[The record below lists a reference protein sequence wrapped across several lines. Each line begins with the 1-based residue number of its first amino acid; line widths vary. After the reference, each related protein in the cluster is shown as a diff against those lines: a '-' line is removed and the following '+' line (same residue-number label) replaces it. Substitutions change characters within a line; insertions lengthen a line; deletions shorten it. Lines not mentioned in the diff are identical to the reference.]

1 MCGVPVMTL
10 LQGAQLVKSGF
21 PDRPQP
27 SQPVKFSLTE
37 MPYSRNSG
45 IWALIGS
52 LWSQLSRR
60 RHRQL
65 VLVLGLMVLSAL
77 AEVVTLGAVLPFIG
91 VLAAPERV
99 YSYPLVS
106 SFVDVLGIETVDDL
120 VLPFTVAFVL
130 AALLAGIIRLSL
142 LWISNRLAVVIGADL
157 SGELYRRHLYQPYS
171 VHLVHSSSEM
181 ISGISTKINVVAGV
195 ILAMLSLV
203 SSLWLIVSVVIALM
217 LIDPVVATVGIV
229 VFGGSYTTVTL
240 LFRRQLLHNSLVEAE
255 EQTRVV
261 KCVQEGTGGIRDILL
276 DGTQPFL
283 VGEFKSVDRRLRLA
297 GGNTTFISSSPRYVM
312 EAMGM
317 VLIAVLAYGMSR
329 QVGGLATG
337 LPVLAAL
344 AIGGQRLL
352 PALQQ
357 SYANWT
363 KILGSQVVV
372 AEVIDLLGQPIPDWV
387 GEQSLEPAQFK
398 KSLELDSVSFR
409 YTPDGPPILEDL
421 NMKIQMGTT
430 VGFVGSTGSGKTT
443 ALDLLTGLLE
453 PTSGSVLVD
462 GIPVAGTRRQSWQRT
477 VAYVPQAVFLADAS
491 MAENI
496 AFGIRPAEV
505 DMIRVRESARGAAI
519 ADFIESEPD
528 GYDTRVGE
536 RGIRLSGG
544 QRQRVGIARALY
556 KRASVLVLDEAMSAL
571 DPETERMVID
581 SIACLR
587 GDITVVLVSHRLRTV
602 AHCDIVYQFAEG
614 RLVAQGTLEGL
625 LSNNSRFR
633 QMADLVD

>member
-181 ISGISTKINVVAGV
+181 ISGISTKINIVAGV

-217 LIDPVVATVGIV
+217 LIDPVVATVGTV

-240 LFRRQLLHNSLVEAE
+240 LFRRQLLRNSLVEAE
-255 EQTRVV
+255 GQTRVV
-261 KCVQEGTGGIRDILL
+261 KCVQEGTGGIRDILM

-297 GGNTTFISSSPRYVM
+297 GGNSTFISR
-312 EAMGM
+312 
-317 VLIAVLAYGMSR
+317 
-329 QVGGLATG
+329 
-337 LPVLAAL
+337 
-344 AIGGQRLL
+344 
-352 PALQQ
+352 
-357 SYANWT
+357 
-363 KILGSQVVV
+363 
-372 AEVIDLLGQPIPDWV
+372 
-387 GEQSLEPAQFK
+387 
-398 KSLELDSVSFR
+398 
-409 YTPDGPPILEDL
+409 
-421 NMKIQMGTT
+421 
-430 VGFVGSTGSGKTT
+430 
-443 ALDLLTGLLE
+443 
-453 PTSGSVLVD
+453 
-462 GIPVAGTRRQSWQRT
+462 
-477 VAYVPQAVFLADAS
+477 
-491 MAENI
+491 
-496 AFGIRPAEV
+496 
-505 DMIRVRESARGAAI
+505 
-519 ADFIESEPD
+519 
-528 GYDTRVGE
+528 
-536 RGIRLSGG
+536 
-544 QRQRVGIARALY
+544 
-556 KRASVLVLDEAMSAL
+556 
-571 DPETERMVID
+571 
-581 SIACLR
+581 
-587 GDITVVLVSHRLRTV
+587 
-602 AHCDIVYQFAEG
+602 
-614 RLVAQGTLEGL
+614 
-625 LSNNSRFR
+625 
-633 QMADLVD
+633 